1 MLLTL
6 ATGILYFVL
15 VVVGLSL
22 SAGLAILI
30 IGVPFF
36 LVFIGITRVVSLGEG
51 RLIEAITGERMP
63 RRPVHPGPP
72 GGWGAR
78 IGAMLSDARTW
89 TTLLYFVLMLPLG
102 ICYFVIATVGLSIG
116 GEPGA
121 GAVRRARDMHWVGLA
136 MRPGSFRS
144 RIGNHWVMLSGH
156 SWVLS
161 IFMFVIGVFVLTLLM
176 HVARGIGRGHARL
189 AKALLVEPGA

>member
-6 ATGILYFVL
+6 ATGIMYFVL
-15 VVVGLSL
+15 VVVGVSL

-36 LVFIGITRVVSLGEG
+36 LVFISITRVVSLGEG

-63 RRPVHPGPP
+63 RRPVHPGPTA
-72 GGWGAR
+72 GWGAR

-102 ICYFVIATVGLSIG
+102 IFYFVTATVLKVLPSGPTQTYQSD
-116 GEPGA
+116 GEPSAGRIASSKSPTMPVPGA
-121 GAVRRARDMHWVGLA
+121 GLDAVVVVASSQVQ
-136 MRPGSFRS
+136 
-144 RIGNHWVMLSGH
+144 VT
-156 SWVLS
+156 SWAV
-161 IFMFVIGVFVLTLLM
+161 
-176 HVARGIGRGHARL
+176 
-189 AKALLVEPGA
+189 VET